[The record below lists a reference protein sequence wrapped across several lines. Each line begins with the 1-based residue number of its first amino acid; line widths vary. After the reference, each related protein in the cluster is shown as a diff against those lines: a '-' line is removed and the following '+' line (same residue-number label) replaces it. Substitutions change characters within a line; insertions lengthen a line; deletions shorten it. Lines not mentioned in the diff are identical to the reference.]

1 MSAVKKLDGS
11 IPFKWVTNS
20 KSQLGMH
27 LQSYVCSHFYFYSV
41 YALHS
46 GFAIGKKKLSP
57 LSIWS
62 DNAELPPSGSQCP
75 TTQAL
80 F

>member
-46 GFAIGKKKLSP
+46 GFAIGKKS
-57 LSIWS
+57 W
-62 DNAELPPSGSQCP
+62 AH
-75 TTQAL
+75 
-80 F
+80 